1 MTTNELL
8 DRLISVGLGVA
19 EALAE
24 TNRIMAE
31 AKLIPSGQSITYS
44 LRRTGKP
51 VLTIAK
57 R

>member
-8 DRLISVGLGVA
+8 DRLIAAGLGVA